1 MRSDTGRFVR
11 LGLLAAMAVALNLV
25 ESMYIGSFAYG
36 IRIGLANIM
45 ALITIRML
53 GVREMI
59 IVNLMRVVIGSLLRG
74 MIFGTTFWIS
84 LGGVALSSLSLILTT
99 GLKSSLLFS
108 SVVSSVCHS
117 IGQVLIVVFLYHQ
130 PAMAAVLPYLLLGSV
145 PVGLLTGYAAQRAL
159 KLVRPLENRS

>member
-1 MRSDTGRFVR
+1 MQSNTRHLVW
-11 LGLLAAMAVALNLV
+11 LGLLSAMAIALNLV

-45 ALITIRML
+45 ALIAVRL
-53 GVREMI
+53 FGVKDMI
-59 IVNLMRVVIGSLLRG
+59 IVNLMRVVIGNLLRG
-74 MIFGTTFWIS
+74 LIFGSTFWIS
-84 LGGVALSSLSLILTT
+84 LGGVLLSSLSLILTVK
-99 GLKSSLLFS
+99 LKSSLLFS

-117 IGQVLIVVFLYHQ
+117 IGQVLVVMFLYRQ

-159 KLVRPLENRS
+159 KLVKPLEQK